1 MATAA
6 TLVKQILSEIVT
18 RGSEAPIEPDE
29 AQDTLFGMNTYM
41 AAQAANGINLG
52 YTQVT
57 NLGEKITVPDGA
69 LMGMIANIAIM
80 MAPTFDAEIS
90 ASLVAKAKIG
100 LQAMRKLGV
109 SIGPM
114 SFPDTLPR
122 GSGNEG
128 NNTFD
133 NDRFYHNDEPSILTE
148 GGGSI
153 GLETNTN
160 GT

>member
-1 MATAA
+1 MTTAA
-6 TLVKQILSEIVT
+6 TLVKQILSEIVV
-18 RGSEAPIEPDE
+18 RDSEAPIEADE
-29 AQDTLFGMNTYM
+29 AQDTIFNMNVYM
-41 AAQAANGINLG
+41 SAQAANGINLG

-57 NLGEKITVPDGA
+57 DLGDKITVPDGA
-69 LMGMIANIAIM
+69 LMGMVANIAIM
-80 MAPTFDAEIS
+80 MAPTFEA
-90 ASLVAKAKIG
+90 LVTPALAAKAKIG

-114 SFPDTLPR
+114 SFPDTLPI

-128 NNTFD
+128 DNTFQID
-133 NDRFYHNDEPSILTE
+133 HFYHNDEPTILTE

-160 GT
+160 DT